1 VRTTGIVESVSLD
14 EILPQRSRRGDGGQ
28 KRLHKRRPHAVYSA
42 VVAFEEEN
50 GKIHRFKTYAGSH
63 PIHYGEGVPKEP
75 YSRARY
81 ERGDKVPVAF
91 SAGSPDWA
99 FVDEPSKLPRGSGI
113 ALIPSLVL
121 LDLSGGVRTGG
132 SFSGD
137 HQRRAG
143 VGLFLFY
150 DTPSL
155 FNKPPDHGT
164 GISFNW

>member
-1 VRTTGIVESVSLD
+1 M
-14 EILPQRSRRGDGGQ
+14 
-28 KRLHKRRPHAVYSA
+28 YSA

-113 ALIPSLVL
+113 ALFLVW
-121 LDLSGGVRTGG
+121 
-132 SFSGD
+132 
-137 HQRRAG
+137 
-143 VGLFLFY
+143 LFLAWIPLSSIVKGR
-150 DTPSL
+150 D
-155 FNKPPDHGT
+155 
-164 GISFNW
+164 